1 MSRFIAHHQLG
12 AFLFLSFLI
21 SWIIWLASPSLSAGD
36 HYTELVITCIG
47 AYGPALGAILVS
59 GAARPE
65 RSTATSPKRLG
76 VFALVFLAV
85 NVIWLFSTDKFGP
98 FNLGS
103 PVLFA
108 LKQVLAALVALVISG
123 PFSRTEGVRDLLLPL
138 TTWRVR
144 PIWYF
149 VVIAAVPLLI
159 AMAIFTASW
168 LGAPLPT
175 QPLTVGDQPMHL
187 LLSGLLLAYLQTA
200 LFQGPLNEEPGWRG
214 FALPRLQ
221 KIHGP
226 IVASILIG
234 SIWGLW
240 HAPLYLSG
248 VYSGGLQAMIGRV
261 FWTLPLAFLFTWV
274 YNRTR
279 GSLLL
284 SVLLHTSVNLQGD
297 ISSLVLSALSG

>member
-1 MSRFIAHHQLG
+1 MSRFIARHQLT
-12 AFLFLSFLI
+12 AFLSLSFLI
-21 SWIIWLASPSLSAGD
+21 SWIIWLAMPSLSSGD

-47 AYGPALGAILVS
+47 AFGPALAAILVS
-59 GAARPE
+59 GVARPE
-65 RSTATSPKRLG
+65 RSTAASPKRSRL
-76 VFALVFLAV
+76 FALVLLAT

-123 PFSRTEGVRDLLLPL
+123 PFSRTEGVRDLLRPL

-149 VVIAAVPLLI
+149 VAVAAIPFLI
-159 AMAIFTASW
+159 AMAIFTAWW

-175 QPLTVGDQPMHL
+175 QHLTVGDQPLHL
-187 LLSGLLLAYLQTA
+187 LSSGLLLAYLQTA

-226 IVASILIG
+226 IIASILIG

-248 VYSGGLQAMIGRV
+248 VYSGGLQAMIGRL
-261 FWTLPLAFLFTWV
+261 FWTIPLAFLFTWV

-297 ISSLVLSALSG
+297 ISSLVLSALPG

>member
-12 AFLFLSFLI
+12 AFLSLSFLI
-21 SWIIWLASPSLSAGD
+21 SWIIWLALPGLSAGD

-47 AYGPALGAILVS
+47 AYGPALGAMLVS

-76 VFALVFLAV
+76 VFALILLAV
-85 NVIWLFSTDKFGP
+85 NVIWLFSTGKFGP

-123 PFSRTEGVRDLLLPL
+123 PFSRTEGIRDLLMPL
-138 TTWRVR
+138 TIWRVR

-149 VVIAAVPLLI
+149 VVVAAVPLLI
-159 AMAIFTASW
+159 ATAIFTASW
-168 LGAPLPT
+168 LGAPLPS
-175 QPLTVGDQPMHL
+175 QQLTVGDKPLHL
-187 LLSGLLLAYLQTA
+187 LSSGLLLAYLQTA

-214 FALPRLQ
+214 LALPRRQ

-226 IVASILIG
+226 IVASIVIG

-240 HAPLYLSG
+240 HAPLYLGG
-248 VYSGGLQAMIGRV
+248 VYPGGLQAMIGRV
-261 FWTLPLAFLFTWV
+261 FWTIPLAFLFTWV

-284 SVLLHTSVNLQGD
+284 SVLLHTSVNLQAN
-297 ISSLVLSALSG
+297 ISSLVLSALPG